1 MSTLIRNGRLIDPAT
16 GTDGVTDLLITD
28 DGLIGS
34 IGAKKRGSK
43 EIDADGLIVCAGLV
57 DLGVNFREPGE
68 THKTTIAS
76 ETAAALAGGVTSI
89 CLSPDTIPAV
99 DTPATVNLISSRCAE
114 HGLPR
119 VAILGALTQALG
131 GTNLSAM
138 QALREAGC
146 IGVSNATRPVTDTDL
161 LKKAMQYA
169 HTCGLKL
176 FMHPVEPFLGLNGL
190 AAEGYQSTRLGLP
203 AVPQAAEPIA
213 VSRLLLL
220 MEEVPVPVHFC
231 RVTSPRSIQMIHD
244 ARRRGIQATLDVGMP
259 YLLFNDTAIS
269 DYDST
274 FLLQPPLP
282 TEKNSKA
289 LKKALVKKQ
298 IHAIC
303 SDHQPQDTES
313 KSVPFCSAS
322 PGLASLELLLPMML
336 ELTRTAGL
344 DMSAAIDLIT
354 RKPAEILD
362 LPAGVI
368 TEGRPADL
376 CLFDPDHQW
385 TVDNETLYTQGC
397 NAPWQGRT
405 ITGRVTHT
413 FVAGR
418 LAYQLKT

>member
-99 DTPATVNLISSRCAE
+99 DTPATVNLISSRCAK

-176 FMHPVEPFLGLNGL
+176 FMHPVEPF
-190 AAEGYQSTRLGLP
+190 
-203 AVPQAAEPIA
+203 
-213 VSRLLLL
+213 
-220 MEEVPVPVHFC
+220 
-231 RVTSPRSIQMIHD
+231 
-244 ARRRGIQATLDVGMP
+244 
-259 YLLFNDTAIS
+259 
-269 DYDST
+269 
-274 FLLQPPLP
+274 
-282 TEKNSKA
+282 
-289 LKKALVKKQ
+289 
-298 IHAIC
+298 
-303 SDHQPQDTES
+303 
-313 KSVPFCSAS
+313 SV
-322 PGLASLELLLPMML
+322 
-336 ELTRTAGL
+336 
-344 DMSAAIDLIT
+344 
-354 RKPAEILD
+354 
-362 LPAGVI
+362 
-368 TEGRPADL
+368 
-376 CLFDPDHQW
+376 
-385 TVDNETLYTQGC
+385 
-397 NAPWQGRT
+397 
-405 ITGRVTHT
+405 
-413 FVAGR
+413 
-418 LAYQLKT
+418 